1 METLKFTVRIM
12 KKRPLR
18 SLLTILQMG
27 LGVWIVAIILSLNLQ
42 ATGSLSEGRQTL
54 GDSLAKISVSQQE
67 EFADGAMWFSS
78 TNNLRHSDLARLAES
93 EYIESAFIFENQWQ
107 RDIVVNG
114 MAYSVSTTAETT
126 WVYAQAMD
134 LDFVEGQ
141 SFTKADQEQKNKV
154 VLISEVI
161 AKQLFPNQSALGQVI
176 DLGDFGEGKMEYEI
190 IGVYKA
196 QSPLLESFIPQAYL
210 IFPLGVA
217 QPMWAMVREIG
228 DNEPK
233 YQQIIIKAKLGQVY
247 EAVAD
252 AQVLLADRSMDEMA
266 VRGEY
271 FKDSN
276 RYLEESIRTMTLF
289 LGAFAFVSILISA
302 IGILSIMLVSV
313 LERTKEIGLRQA
325 LGASK
330 RVIIGQILNES
341 FVFSTLG
348 AILGLV
354 LAYFTAEGLISLLIQ
369 EITYPKLSSIGGLH
383 PQAALISLVL
393 AIVIGQIFGL
403 YPAWQ
408 AAKMPPV
415 EAIRDA

>member
-1 METLKFTVRIM
+1 M